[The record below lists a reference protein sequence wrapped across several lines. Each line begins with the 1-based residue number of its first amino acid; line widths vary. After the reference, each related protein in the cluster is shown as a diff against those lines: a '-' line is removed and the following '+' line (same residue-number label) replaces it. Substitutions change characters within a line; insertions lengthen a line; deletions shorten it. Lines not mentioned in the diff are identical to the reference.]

1 MLLFTYAC
9 ERWGNNSNVA
19 ELCYCSRMH
28 VKDGGNNSNVAEL
41 CYCSRMHVK
50 DGVITQM

>member
-1 MLLFTYAC
+1 MLLFTYACERWGNNSNVAELLLFTYAC

-28 VKDGGNNSNVAEL
+28 VK
-41 CYCSRMHVK
+41 Y
-50 DGVITQM
+50 GVITQM